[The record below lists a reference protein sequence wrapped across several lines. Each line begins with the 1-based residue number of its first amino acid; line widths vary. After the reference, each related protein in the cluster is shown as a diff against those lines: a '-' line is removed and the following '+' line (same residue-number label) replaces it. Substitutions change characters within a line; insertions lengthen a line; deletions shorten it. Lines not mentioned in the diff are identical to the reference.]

1 MAFLICLGPTAS
13 EALTQSDS
21 QQEWISRSSQS
32 KKKPKHKK
40 HHKKHHRHHHASSAL
55 PATAFTGS
63 FELQLGKTSQ
73 G

>member
-1 MAFLICLGPTAS
+1 MAFLICLGPTPS

-40 HHKKHHRHHHASSAL
+40 NHKKHHRNHHASSAR
-55 PATAFTGS
+55 PTTAFTGS
-63 FELQLGKTSQ
+63 SELQLEKTSQ